1 MFKRAR
7 VCSRGDGD
15 GDETTVTEN
24 QKKLGPQLREFLLD
38 KYCLEGLTGADVASI
53 CFLATQA
60 GAFGV
65 ADLALHPSLAAKH
78 GNEHVKLHAGKIWPD
93 LDLQYVDCPVY
104 VKRESRRSNIEI
116 PVYLPST
123 ALDHYITE
131 DMLDVKS
138 NKNKAAFDYA
148 VAGVD
153 NYDAHPVV
161 CKAKSEGFEHV
172 VRPVALYWDGVA
184 YTKHDS
190 FMGFYVTD
198 ILSSQKFLSFLIRI
212 FA

>member
-1 MFKRAR
+1 
-7 VCSRGDGD
+7 
-15 GDETTVTEN
+15 
-24 QKKLGPQLREFLLD
+24 
-38 KYCLEGLTGADVASI
+38 
-53 CFLATQA
+53 
-60 GAFGV
+60 
-65 ADLALHPSLAAKH
+65 
-78 GNEHVKLHAGKIWPD
+78 
-93 LDLQYVDCPVY
+93 
-104 VKRESRRSNIEI
+104 
-116 PVYLPST
+116 
-123 ALDHYITE
+123 
-131 DMLDVKS
+131 MLDVKS